1 MSNKYKSK
9 KILAKR
15 RYQLLAAI
23 LFLLAAGLVLLPK
36 YKKNEGISP
45 KLFVKNAMSSERYIS
60 TDLLADRIINQDPTL
75 LLIDTRTEIEFNEY
89 SLPNAINIP
98 LKNLLDEDNLNYI
111 DQDDYDA
118 ILFSND
124 NFFADQA
131 WMIGNRLGFRNL
143 YVLKG
148 GLNEWF
154 STIIDPKH
162 PDETMS
168 QEDFELYSFR
178 KGAGRY
184 FGVGVSENE
193 GNVPKVKKVI
203 TVQKKKKR
211 VAEGGC

>member
-9 KILAKR
+9 KFFAKR
-15 RYQLLAAI
+15 PYQLLAAI

-36 YKKNEGISP
+36 YKKNEGINP
-45 KLFVKNAMSSERYIS
+45 KLFVKNAMSTERYIS
-60 TDLLADRIINQDPTL
+60 TDLLADRMINQDPTL
-75 LLIDTRTEIEFNEY
+75 LLIDTRIESEFNEY

-98 LKNLLDEDNLNYI
+98 LKQLLDEEYINYI
-111 DQDDYDA
+111 DQDDFDV

-124 NFFADQA
+124 NFYADQA
-131 WMIGNRLGFRNL
+131 WMIGNRLGFKNL

-154 STIIDPKH
+154 STIIDPKY
-162 PDETMS
+162 PDETMPK
-168 QEDFELYSFR
+168 EAFELYSSR

-193 GNVPKVKKVI
+193 ATMPKVKKVI